1 MFEDGDR
8 LGNAAGEPAGVESA
22 GAVDATSVFY
32 IHHAGTQ
39 YGPVELATVL
49 AWYIE
54 GSLDR
59 STLLWD
65 PDAAAWVAVADFAPF
80 RELAARSAR
89 RDHHAPRDGKPRPPL
104 PAPVVAG
111 TAVYPAG
118 FRGEERRRALR
129 LPIQLRLEFHL
140 LDPRSR
146 QPASLLYSYAL
157 DNISIGGFGF
167 SIVGTD
173 IQAGTLIRSWIEL
186 EPESVIVSLGEVV
199 RVRGRRAIGVGFRD
213 VSDRLTLEEFLS
225 RRRP

>member
-1 MFEDGDR
+1 MFDG
-8 LGNAAGEPAGVESA
+8 GEGAGDPVGELTA
-22 GAVDATSVFY
+22 GAAAEFY
-32 IHHAGTQ
+32 IHHGGNQ
-39 YGPVELATVL
+39 YGPVSLATVL

-59 STLLWD
+59 STLLWE

-80 RELAARSAR
+80 RDLAARSAR
-89 RDHHAPRDGKPRPPL
+89 RPQAAPRDGKPRPPL
-104 PAPVVAG
+104 TAPLVEG

-140 LDPRSR
+140 LDPRTR

-167 SIVGTD
+167 SIIGTD
-173 IQAGTLIRSWIEL
+173 IQPGALIRSWIEL
-186 EPESVIVSLGEVV
+186 EPEAVIVSLGEVV
-199 RVRGRRAIGVGFRD
+199 RVRGRRTIGVGFRD
-213 VSDRLTLEEFLS
+213 VSDRMTLEEFLS